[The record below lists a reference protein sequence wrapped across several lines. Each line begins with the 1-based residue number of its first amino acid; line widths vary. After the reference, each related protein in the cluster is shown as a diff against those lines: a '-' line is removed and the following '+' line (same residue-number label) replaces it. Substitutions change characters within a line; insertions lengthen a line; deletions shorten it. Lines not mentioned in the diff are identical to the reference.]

1 MSNSHLAK
9 AKQLLRQA
17 RTLRSQVQQ
26 NISAHSFLDDD
37 LHMKAYN
44 DLIMTAAAFFAN
56 DPILN
61 GQMAKMPDDVL
72 QMYLP
77 SYDGLLP
84 FESMPLALPSQ
95 RTGQHLTHLIN
106 RLELFLGGESAQQPL
121 DERDFS
127 FLIDPKLREVLRL
140 DFIEAQKTFA
150 AEAYK
155 ACGLLCGCLIEGML
169 LDVLQNQTVIDK
181 AAFTRVAR
189 QLNLP
194 HDGQS
199 VNWDRVSMT
208 NLIKMSKELEVV
220 SGRALEFAS
229 GARDTRDTVHPLAE
243 VRQGS
248 RVSRE
253 EASILLDL
261 VKLIYNDLV
270 DRFNKGVNE

>member
-26 NISAHSFLDDD
+26 NIRARSFPDDD
-37 LHMKAYN
+37 LHMTAYN
-44 DLIMTAAAFFAN
+44 DLIMTAATLFAN
-56 DPILN
+56 DPFLN
-61 GQMAKMPDDVL
+61 GQMVKMPDDML
-72 QMYLP
+72 QAYLP
-77 SYDGLLP
+77 SCDGWLP
-84 FESMPLALPSQ
+84 FENMPLVLPSQ
-95 RTGQHLTHLIN
+95 RTEQHLTNLIN
-106 RLELFLGGESAQQPL
+106 HLELLLGEESAQQPL

-169 LDVLQNQTVIDK
+169 LDVLQNQTVVNESASTK
-181 AAFTRVAR
+181 VAG

-194 HDGQS
+194 RDGQS
-199 VNWDRVSMT
+199 VNWDRVGMT

-243 VRQGS
+243 VRQRS

-270 DRFNKGVNE
+270 DRFNKGVIE